1 MGGDGIMKYFY
12 VLRWQFFASFEQVE
26 LYKNFSAN
34 VYTSPNSGGVCFFSR
49 PPVWA
54 ASAGSLRS
62 LATASLEV
70 AQESKRLTT
79 EYGRQER
86 ARLNRVS
93 SIRSATGCPSAGYPW
108 KGHRSP
114 ATRLG
119 GLNKV
124 GRHRQVIRRGD
135 DY

>member
-1 MGGDGIMKYFY
+1 M
-12 VLRWQFFASFEQVE
+12 
-26 LYKNFSAN
+26 
-34 VYTSPNSGGVCFFSR
+34 FFSR

-62 LATASLEV
+62 LAIASLEV
-70 AQESKRLTT
+70 VQESKRLTT
-79 EYGRQER
+79 EYGLVHYVTAPIDGLSRH
-86 ARLNRVS
+86 LDFVS

-119 GLNKV
+119 GLNKI
-124 GRHRQVIRRGD
+124 GRRRRVVRRGD